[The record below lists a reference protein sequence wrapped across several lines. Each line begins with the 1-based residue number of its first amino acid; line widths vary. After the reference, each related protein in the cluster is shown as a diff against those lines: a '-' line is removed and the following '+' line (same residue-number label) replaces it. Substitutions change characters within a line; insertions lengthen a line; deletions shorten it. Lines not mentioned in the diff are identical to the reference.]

1 MVRSSCGAYAD
12 ARGKPFGANRFQNS
26 TSHPPWLA
34 EVTEHLEGF
43 QVRSPCGSFRMN
55 TMVDWGT
62 CALTEW
68 QLVDAKG
75 NAGFS
80 GYDVLTFDEQ
90 SLISTIL
97 LFSNVEA
104 QKLAWRHRD
113 PVPLEMTR

>member
-1 MVRSSCGAYAD
+1 MLGESLSEHIVFKNPLHTRHG
-12 ARGKPFGANRFQNS
+12 
-26 TSHPPWLA
+26 LA

-55 TMVDWGT
+55 TMVGWGT

-75 NAGFS
+75 DAGFS